1 VASVHLITCSGRAG
15 PSQGSAG
22 YNAVVSSLPPAI
34 DPSIASLLG
43 RVWPRLP
50 DVAARAGAL
59 GSPWAAVSTP
69 FIRREG
75 ERVVGHVGVIELP
88 LVLAGRPVRVAS
100 IHAVCTD
107 PERRGHG
114 VGAALMEEAL
124 AACAQRYATVVLT
137 TEIPDFYARFGFR
150 VVREHAFART
160 LPEAARRPSR
170 ARRLTEAP
178 DDVALLRRLLEGR
191 APVSERLGSL
201 EAGSVFL
208 VALLLTWGDLSRL
221 HYHATLD
228 VATVHEVRDRT
239 LVLYDVVGAVIPPLD
254 TLLDA
259 IGADADRIV
268 TFFSPDR
275 LGEGFEP
282 VPWDA
287 GRAAAHGDA
296 WFAGLMVHGPLPGD
310 GDPLMLPPLSRT

>member
-1 VASVHLITCSGRAG
+1 M
-15 PSQGSAG
+15 
-22 YNAVVSSLPPAI
+22 VSLTPPAI

-43 RVWPRLP
+43 RVWPSLP
-50 DVAARAGAL
+50 GVATRAGAL
-59 GSPWAAVSTP
+59 GFPWAAVSTP
-69 FIRREG
+69 FVRRDG

-114 VGAALMEEAL
+114 VGAALMEDAL
-124 AACAQRYATVVLT
+124 AACARRYATVVLT

-150 VVREHAFART
+150 AVREHAFART
-160 LPEAARRPSR
+160 LPAGRHRPASQ
-170 ARRLTEAP
+170 ARRLTEAA
-178 DDVALLRRLLEGR
+178 DDIALLRRLLEGR
-191 APVSERLGSL
+191 APVSERFGSL

-254 TLLDA
+254 ALLDV
-259 IGADADRIV
+259 IGPDADRIV

-275 LGEGFEP
+275 LGDGFEP
-282 VPWDA
+282 LPWDA
-287 GRAAAHGDA
+287 GRAASHGDA
-296 WFAGLMVHGPLPGD
+296 WFAGLMVRGPLPGERE
-310 GDPLMLPPLSRT
+310 PLMLPPLSRT